1 MDDGTRLAYS
11 VHGDESAA
19 AANKRPLMLIHGWAC
34 GGADWGAWPKLLS
47 HARPVL
53 TFDQRGTG
61 AGAHDA
67 AAAAA
72 AAVAAA
78 GGAAADAARRR
89 SARACSRPTRP
100 RSRARRSAAPAAP
113 PRPRR
118 TCSASR
124 SAGWSRRRSR
134 SPSRRSCA
142 A

>member
-1 MDDGTRLAYS
+1 MRLASAAARRCGARRALASRTRDGVVEMDDGTRLAYS
-11 VHGDESAA
+11 VHGDESASA
-19 AANKRPLMLIHGWAC
+19 KRPLMLIHGWAC

-78 GGAAADAARRR
+78 GGAPADL
-89 SARACSRPTRP
+89 SLIHI
-100 RSRARRSAAPAAP
+100 
-113 PRPRR
+113 
-118 TCSASR
+118 
-124 SAGWSRRRSR
+124 
-134 SPSRRSCA
+134 
-142 A
+142 